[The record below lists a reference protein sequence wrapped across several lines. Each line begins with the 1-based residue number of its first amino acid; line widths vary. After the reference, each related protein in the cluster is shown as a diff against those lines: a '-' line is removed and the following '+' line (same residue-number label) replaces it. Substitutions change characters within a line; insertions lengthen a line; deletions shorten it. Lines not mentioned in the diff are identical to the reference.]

1 MNVTNIFG
9 SNSTNTT
16 TTTTALTSQPIP
28 TEEDYDS
35 SDEEYVTPSE
45 DIPPITKNTNLVNSP
60 NELPASTSYFSA
72 KKSKRSSLFFN
83 KSGQETTASEVS
95 NNNASTTDSTV
106 TETSSSNEK
115 PSSRPRSGTFNNLT
129 KIPRAVTD
137 AIKHQIR
144 PDETTQQNRNRSSS
158 ISAIKQHI
166 PPFNFYSK
174 SNRDSEHSLPSVN
187 TELRTAHTGDVSL
200 ISTANNSSSS
210 SSSSKTLTNRATSIG
225 SMILSG
231 GSKTWHRLTPST
243 GDYYFQQQHL
253 NENTHRHPKG
263 PMWIN
268 EKLGR
273 ELKEAQE
280 EYEDTTSSDEENDSS
295 SVDADIAVEPE
306 KEEKDPKIMS
316 EEQQTMNE
324 HLNANFPMLLKTEI
338 VEAGRDATDILVSEV
353 S

>member
-16 TTTTALTSQPIP
+16 TTTAALTPQPIP
-28 TEEDYDS
+28 IEEDYDS

-45 DIPPITKNTNLVNSP
+45 DIPSITKNTNLVNSP
-60 NELPASTSYFSA
+60 NELPTSTSYLSA

-83 KSGQETTASEVS
+83 KSAPETSSLEASS
-95 NNNASTTDSTV
+95 NNTSATDSAV
-106 TETSSSNEK
+106 TETSSNSEK
-115 PSSRPRSGTFNNLT
+115 PSSWPRSGTFNNLA

-137 AIKHQIR
+137 AIKHQIK
-144 PDETTQQNRNRSSS
+144 PDETTQQSRNRSSS

-166 PPFNFYSK
+166 PPFNFYNK
-174 SNRDSEHSLPSVN
+174 SNKDSEHSLPSVN
-187 TELRTAHTGDVSL
+187 TELTTAHSGDVSL
-200 ISTANNSSSS
+200 ISTANNSSSTS
-210 SSSSKTLTNRATSIG
+210 SNSKTRSNRATSIG

-268 EKLGR
+268 GKLSR

-280 EYEDTTSSDEENDSS
+280 EYEDTTSSDEDNDSS
-295 SVDADIAVEPE
+295 SVDADIAVGPE
-306 KEEKDPKIMS
+306 REEKDPKIIS

-338 VEAGRDATDILVSEV
+338 VEAGRNTTDMSK
-353 S
+353 